1 MAKKERDKIM
11 LAEHIVEVRHEASGT
26 FLDVRG
32 YVADYIR
39 EKKLFPH
46 WQIDANIINF
56 RDTPEGIKKEAAFVG
71 FKSAGYIAYDP
82 ETRNYFPDR
91 ATAFWKA
98 LQENGHYKIPN
109 PSRLGIRTKIFI
121 PTNQKFDEISKSI
134 FATFYT
140 EKAMRLIGGK
150 GKDVQLVFDLNE
162 GQFEVNFRCGPMHEK
177 EIEKHLNFESEHFSK
192 CGLFIDL
199 DYYKTEK
206 LSHNEIPKLMKEA
219 VAFSWEKAEI
229 IATELGI

>member
-39 EKKLFPH
+39 DKKIFPH
-46 WQIDANIINF
+46 WQIDSNIINF
-56 RDTPEGIKKEAAFVG
+56 RDIPDGVKKEAAFVG
-71 FKSAGYIAYDP
+71 FKSAGYIVYNPD
-82 ETRNYFPDR
+82 TKNYFPDK
-91 ATAFWKA
+91 ASAFWKA
-98 LQENGHYKIPN
+98 LQENGHYKIPA
-109 PSRLGIRTKIFI
+109 PTRLGVRTKIFI
-121 PTNQKFDEISKSI
+121 PTNQKFDEISKLL
-134 FATFYT
+134 FEVFYT
-140 EKAMRLIGGK
+140 EKAKKLLGGK
-150 GKDVQLVFDLNE
+150 EKDVQLAVDLDE
-162 GQFEVNFRCGPMHEK
+162 GQFEVHFRCGPMHEN

-199 DYYKTEK
+199 DYYKTTK
-206 LSHNEIPKLMKEA
+206 LSHKDIPKLMKEA
-219 VAFSWEKAEI
+219 VAFSWEKAEK